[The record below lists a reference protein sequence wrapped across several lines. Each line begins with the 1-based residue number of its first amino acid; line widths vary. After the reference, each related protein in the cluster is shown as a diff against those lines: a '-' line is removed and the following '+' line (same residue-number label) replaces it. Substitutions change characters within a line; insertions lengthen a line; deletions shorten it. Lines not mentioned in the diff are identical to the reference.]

1 MYREK
6 ILIIEDSQSL
16 VYIIEKLLKE
26 QGYNTVCA
34 YNGKDAIEALL
45 QENICLAIIDIGLPD
60 ISGLEIIE
68 KIRGVSQ
75 ELPIIVISS
84 AKDINEEIVIYKKGA
99 KLFHKKPISFKL
111 LEAQITNL
119 LPSNGRN
126 VFVIKDIQIDKERDL
141 VLKKDCPVSL
151 TKKERHCLIYLAEL
165 DGQTCTREMI
175 LKRLTLDFNDKTE
188 HCVDTLICRIRRKLD
203 YENIEEIIETV
214 SGVGYRISK

>member
-1 MYREK
+1 MYSEK
-6 ILIIEDSQSL
+6 ILVVEDSQSL
-16 VYIIEKLLKE
+16 VFILEKLLKE
-26 QGYNTVCA
+26 QGYDTVCT

-45 QENICLAIIDIGLPD
+45 QNNICLAIIDIGLPD

-68 KIRGVSQ
+68 RIRTLSP

-84 AKDINEEIVIYKKGA
+84 AKDINEEIIIYQKGA

-111 LEAQITNL
+111 LEAQINNL
-119 LPSNGRN
+119 LPPNEKS
-126 VFVIKDIQIDKERDL
+126 VYVIKDILIDKEQDL
-141 VLKKDCPVSL
+141 VLKKDCRVSL
-151 TKKERHCLIYLAEL
+151 TKKERHCLTYLAEL
-165 DGQTCTREMI
+165 DGQTCTREKM
-175 LKRLTLDFNDKTE
+175 LKRLTLNFNEKTE